1 MSRLWKKSELGLTVY
16 PSPQITNSIVEPYI
30 SILST
35 YSLLKHTDIE
45 WYKSRRLL
53 DIVNVDVTEF
63 QTSLVPYPCIYIM
76 LLSYAQIISA
86 EKAYH
91 EQLSIAE
98 ITNSVFGLASMMVKY
113 APKHNK
119 YMACCMTY
127 WGDVVSKNC

>member
-1 MSRLWKKSELGLTVY
+1 MWL
-16 PSPQITNSIVEPYI
+16 NSK
-30 SILST
+30 L
-35 YSLLKHTDIE
+35 
-45 WYKSRRLL
+45 
-53 DIVNVDVTEF
+53 
-63 QTSLVPYPCIYIM
+63 LVPYPCIYFM

-98 ITNSVFGLASMMVKY
+98 ITNSVFELASMMVKC

-119 YMACCMTY
+119 YMACCTMY

>member
-1 MSRLWKKSELGLTVY
+1 MTKFRTKLVSY
-16 PSPQITNSIVEPYI
+16 PLIHF
-30 SILST
+30 IL
-35 YSLLKHTDIE
+35 L
-45 WYKSRRLL
+45 
-53 DIVNVDVTEF
+53 F
-63 QTSLVPYPCIYIM
+63 
-76 LLSYAQIISA
+76 YAQIISA

-98 ITNSVFGLASMMVKY
+98 ITNSVFELASMMVKY